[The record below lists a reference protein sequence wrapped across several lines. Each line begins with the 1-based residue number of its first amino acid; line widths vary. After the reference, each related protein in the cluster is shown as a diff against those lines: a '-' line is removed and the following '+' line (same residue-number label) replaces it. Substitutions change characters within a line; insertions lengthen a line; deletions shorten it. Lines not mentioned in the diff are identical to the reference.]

1 MAELRLIPWLCYP
14 RGVFEAEFLKVT
26 NQNGSWLL
34 WGVSHSY
41 RIDTNQT
48 LEIN

>member
-34 WGVSHSY
+34 WGQSFLSHRYESDA
-41 RIDTNQT
+41 RN
-48 LEIN
+48 